1 MPGYCLREPAQSDLD
16 DIESYYV
23 SIANELI
30 ATQQIARL
38 VYRFELLADY
48 PLMGQGLSDRVSGL
62 RKYTVPQSPF
72 VILYYPRAS
81 YVEIARVIHG
91 IQHMDRA
98 IQ

>member
-1 MPGYCLREPAQSDLD
+1 MPGYRLREPAQRDLGY
-16 DIESYYV
+16 IERYYV
-23 SIANELI
+23 SIANELT
-30 ATQQIARL
+30 ATRQITRL

-48 PLMGQGLSDRVSGL
+48 PLIGQSLSGRVSGL

-72 VILYYPRAS
+72 VILYYPRAG

-91 IQHMDRA
+91 VQHVDRA